1 MHPSTPRSLTARAR
15 ATLVLPMLAAPALA
29 VAQGPAVRVASD
41 ASARAERVDTAA
53 IRRLED
59 EGMNRSQVMEL
70 VSWLTDVHGARLT
83 GSPQTRAAAE
93 WAVKTMTS
101 WGVTNARLES
111 WGYFGRGWTNERVAL
126 HAVTP
131 TPWSVLAYPSAWT
144 PGTDGPVTAD
154 AVLVQIDSE
163 PDFARYHG
171 TLRGKLALVGRP
183 LDLPAHFTAQGER
196 YTEAELDE
204 MGKAAAPAPGGQGGG
219 RPAVDASRMTPE
231 QRARLQAQQLAPR
244 RLRFLAEEGVAGILL
259 PGRGDDG
266 TVFVSSTGGSRD
278 TVATPMA
285 PTVVLAAE
293 HYGRLAR
300 ALDKGVPVQLELDVR
315 NRFHDAD
322 RTSFN
327 ILGELPGT
335 DRKLKDEVVMLGAHF
350 DSWHAGTGATDNAAG
365 VAVMME
371 AMRLLKASG
380 VPLKRTV
387 RIALWT
393 GEEQGLLGSRAYV
406 AQHLGDRATM
416 ALKPEHAKVSAYFN
430 LDNGTG
436 KIRGIY
442 AQGNAAVAPVF
453 GQWLAPFAS
462 GGAHTVT
469 LRNTTGTDHLAF
481 DGIGVPGF
489 QFIQDAIEY
498 GTRTHHSNMDLFERV
513 QADDMKWNA
522 VVVAAFVLQTANRDE
537 RLPRKPLPTGTP
549 RPTAS
554 AASTGR

>member
-1 MHPSTPRSLTARAR
+1 MSSFAARSLSRA
-15 ATLVLPMLAAPALA
+15 VLALPILAAPTLG
-29 VAQGPAVRVASD
+29 VAQRPAAQVASD
-41 ASARAERVDTAA
+41 APVRAERVDTAA

-59 EGMNRSQVMEL
+59 EGMNRSQVMDL

-101 WGVTNARLES
+101 WGVTNARLEP

-144 PGTDGPVTAD
+144 PGTDGPVTAE

-163 PDFARYHG
+163 PDFARYRG
-171 TLRGKLALVGRP
+171 TLRGKLALVGHP

-204 MGKAAAPAPGGQGGG
+204 MGRAAAPAPGAPGGG
-219 RPAVDASRMTPE
+219 RPPVAPGRMTPE

-300 ALDKGVPVQLELDVR
+300 TLGKGVPVTARADVR
-315 NRFHDAD
+315 NSVHDATAA
-322 RTSFN
+322 RSTS
-327 ILGELPGT
+327 
-335 DRKLKDEVVMLGAHF
+335 
-350 DSWHAGTGATDNAAG
+350 S
-365 VAVMME
+365 
-371 AMRLLKASG
+371 ASC
-380 VPLKRTV
+380 
-387 RIALWT
+387 
-393 GEEQGLLGSRAYV
+393 
-406 AQHLGDRATM
+406 
-416 ALKPEHAKVSAYFN
+416 
-430 LDNGTG
+430 
-436 KIRGIY
+436 RG
-442 AQGNAAVAPVF
+442 
-453 GQWLAPFAS
+453 
-462 GGAHTVT
+462 
-469 LRNTTGTDHLAF
+469 
-481 DGIGVPGF
+481 
-489 QFIQDAIEY
+489 
-498 GTRTHHSNMDLFERV
+498 
-513 QADDMKWNA
+513 
-522 VVVAAFVLQTANRDE
+522 
-537 RLPRKPLPTGTP
+537 
-549 RPTAS
+549 PTAR
-554 AASTGR
+554 ARRGW